1 MKCRVGTDED
11 RKDRAREAAV
21 EWGVAARAERGK
33 KADPKGKGSAEALV
47 VAAGLVA
54 AAAAVEWDVARGAA
68 VSRRKCR
75 VLSSLNSNQARLPAC
90 KQAGP

>member
-1 MKCRVGTDED
+1 LKCRVGTDED
-11 RKDRAREAAV
+11 RKDRVREAAV

-54 AAAAVEWDVARGAA
+54 AAAVAWDVARGAA